1 MRRKNIAIV
10 TAPNMRYVNTGM
22 TTVELAA
29 KSFIKDAQ
37 VNADINFFSVIPPN
51 PPGATKWMMM
61 DLGYVHESAR
71 GVEAAFGHESIF
83 GNLDRLF
90 SADLIIYWGDFLQAR
105 HYIESEAADRLS
117 SLYDLGRDEAIDF
130 AYQALLQSNAPKSVK
145 EKTIVFGSS
154 LLYNGV
160 GDYINGRYSDDIT
173 SLARN
178 CDFIALR
185 DPISAARVNHLT
197 GDFSKSHLGIDPAFL
212 LSERDLNDLPA
223 SQWSENLQHKK
234 TIGLFFGTRTR
245 PPKKLLDFCRNIAEK
260 LDLELEW
267 TPWFPYHEKLRQES
281 KPRGLRFF
289 RTKNRS
295 ILDDIEDLLPRGD
308 AYTQGDLLRA
318 LRKYALVITD
328 TYHLCINS
336 WNTGTPAICFG
347 SDTGS
352 ANNVIKDF
360 KKRVLYEMFDAKD
373 FYFDASV
380 LETEDRQVDTARR
393 VIRLLEDDAQS
404 QAVCKRIATQA
415 NSVGSQL
422 KRHIVDIL
430 A

>member
-1 MRRKNIAIV
+1 MRRKKIAVV

-29 KSFIKDAQ
+29 KSFIRGAQ
-37 VNADINFFSVIPPN
+37 IDADINFFSVIPPN
-51 PPGATKWMMM
+51 PPGSKKWMMM

-71 GVEAAFGHESIF
+71 GVEAAFGHESIY

-90 SADLIIYWGDFLQAR
+90 ATDLIIYWGDFLQAR
-105 HYIESEAADRLS
+105 HYIESEAVDRLS
-117 SLYDLGRDEAIDF
+117 LLYGLGRNDATDF
-130 AYQALLQSNAPKSVK
+130 AYQALLQSGAPKSVK
-145 EKTIVFGSS
+145 EKSIIFGSS

-173 SLARN
+173 SLAQN
-178 CDFIALR
+178 CHFIALR

-197 GDFSKSHLGIDPAFL
+197 GDFTRSHLGIDPAFL
-212 LSERDLNDLPA
+212 LSERDLSELPA

-234 TIGLFFGTRTR
+234 AIGLFFGTRTT
-245 PPKKLLDFCRNIAEK
+245 PPTKLRDFCQNVAK
-260 LDLELEW
+260 KFNLELEW
-267 TPWFPYHEKLRQES
+267 MPWFPYHEKLRLES
-281 KPRGLRFF
+281 KPRKSSFF
-289 RTKNRS
+289 GTRNRP
-295 ILDDIEDLLPRGD
+295 ILDDIEELLPRGD
-308 AYTQGDLLRA
+308 LYTQGDLLRA
-318 LRKYALVITD
+318 LRKYAFVITD

-336 WNTGTPAICFG
+336 WNAGTPAICFG
-347 SDTGS
+347 SDMGS

-373 FYFDASV
+373 YYFDVSA
-380 LETEDRQVDTARR
+380 LESEYRR
-393 VIRLLEDDAQS
+393 VNTETRIIELLGNEALS

-415 NSVGSQL
+415 DSLGNQL
-422 KRHIVDIL
+422 KRHINDVL